1 MIEPETDDNPKL
13 NRTELPETVALTA
26 ASNVYHAPTDS
37 GTTAC
42 NAGSADNVMLK
53 DRIALNGYYPPC
65 KVCFNCDAVKDQMLA
80 DADDV

>member
-1 MIEPETDDNPKL
+1 MIEPETDDNAKL

-42 NAGSADNVMLK
+42 NTGSADNVMLK
-53 DRIALNGYYPPC
+53 DRIALNGHFPPC
-65 KVCFNCDAVKDQMLA
+65 RSCFNRDAIRDEMLFEP
-80 DADDV
+80 DD

>member
-13 NRTELPETVALTA
+13 NRTELPETVVLTA

-53 DRIALNGYYPPC
+53 DRIALNGHFAPC
-65 KVCFNCDAVKDQMLA
+65 RSCFNRAAVKDQMLY
-80 DADDV
+80 DD